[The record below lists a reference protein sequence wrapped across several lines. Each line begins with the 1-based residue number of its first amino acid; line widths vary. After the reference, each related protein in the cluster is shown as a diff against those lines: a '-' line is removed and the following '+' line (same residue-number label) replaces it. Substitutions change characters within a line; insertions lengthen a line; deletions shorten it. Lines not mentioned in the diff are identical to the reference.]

1 MNVTKSTVSDT
12 NTASPVQTV
21 TGKDTSNP
29 FMAVTLPKSE
39 DEGSSRLR
47 LRRTLAQGEVLKKKG
62 IISKR
67 KKNEKIE
74 DIIKQTLENFFKEKE
89 QDKHMVN
96 NPGDSSPEM
105 SNLSTERSESS
116 GEDNNYED
124 ENLNYQDAQDPYEDD
139 SGMSFDSIALHNL
152 DT

>member
-1 MNVTKSTVSDT
+1 MNAAKSTVSD
-12 NTASPVQTV
+12 NDTASPVQTV

-39 DEGSSRLR
+39 DEGSSRRR
-47 LRRTLAQGEVLKKKG
+47 LPRTLTQGEALKKKG
-62 IISKR
+62 IISKK

-74 DIIKQTLENFFKEKE
+74 SIIKQTLENFFQEKEK
-89 QDKHMVN
+89 QDKHMIKSPSF
-96 NPGDSSPEM
+96 NPSPE
-105 SNLSTERSESS
+105 RSQSS
-116 GEDNNYED
+116 GEDDNHED
-124 ENLNYQDAQDPYEDD
+124 EDNLNYQDAQDPYEDD